1 MLISG
6 CVQNI
11 CRSLINVA
19 ISEAK
24 GAVKMGLA
32 YFTNGISPKKWW
44 YVVYFMSSL
53 ALCFA
58 QFLNLDKQGL
68 YSGYY
73 MAITSRDLDY
83 IGRQK
88 LD

>member
-1 MLISG
+1 MSISSRRLKCKDVHICHSIDGWGLNVIRSFLISG

-24 GAVKMGLA
+24 RAVKMGLA

-44 YVVYFMSSL
+44 YVVYFY
-53 ALCFA
+53 F
-58 QFLNLDKQGL
+58 
-68 YSGYY
+68 
-73 MAITSRDLDY
+73 TS
-83 IGRQK
+83 K
-88 LD
+88 S

>member
-1 MLISG
+1 MIRSFLISG

-44 YVVYFMSSL
+44 YVENYSI
-53 ALCFA
+53 AE
-58 QFLNLDKQGL
+58 KQTAGGPARRAPEL
-68 YSGYY
+68 
-73 MAITSRDLDY
+73 R
-83 IGRQK
+83 
-88 LD
+88 